1 MNAEHRNRWTLISTI
16 LLAII
21 LVAAPA
27 SAQDS
32 DPMTDGILAFR
43 SGEHAMAVAHFERA
57 LKADKQNAEAHFLL
71 ARLYWETDL
80 RDVKKAGDH
89 LESALEIDPGNVQY
103 MVALLQQLRAD
114 SPLFVVDQSR
124 EARRRRLAI
133 DIIKIDSTNSFANEE
148 LGENYI
154 RDFWR
159 YRNALMYP
167 ALDFLRAE
175 YRSRTEYDPMAG
187 YLVDQANLYDQAN
200 GGITESEIPSTF
212 SQAGASWNP
221 NQVFMADQ
229 FDVDA
234 LKDQGVPVLDLS
246 GRAQVAY
253 DRAIH
258 HLNSAL
264 ESDPRQRSVYDHLME
279 IYALKGEYQEALN
292 MLSQMYVFF
301 PEDPQLWTYLGYAHY
316 HADNM
321 DAASKS
327 YETAFRFM
335 DGETAYAFNHIE
347 NILPED
353 ELDAYRA
360 DEAAY
365 TSRFWTSKDPRYLTP
380 YNERKMEHYSRLTY
394 ADLLYGSSQLDL
406 KGWNTER
413 GSILV
418 RYGVPQGDV
427 IIIPRSGSGVMM
439 GTPER
444 TSSSVDDESGDVG
457 VALNVGRFGSGWDMF
472 EEANT
477 YNIWDYGEFKFV
489 FEDPF
494 RNGEFRLYSPSA
506 QDISDGA
513 IPYVND
519 YIIKARETIRETPE
533 RYEYEAPGRQI
544 ELPYAVAS
552 FKGADGNT
560 DVYVNYAIPITD
572 AYDPGDEFI
581 NVTANSGTFVV
592 ADNRDI
598 LVERRR
604 TIYGLPTA
612 QIVRFDESN
621 LWVDTEHMSTPPG
634 EHEVSVEFE
643 TAGGGTVAVQRR
655 EVEVHDFSGDRLAMS
670 DILLSYRIEESF
682 DGQPVSGSDILRQGL
697 SIQPAPWTVF
707 GTEQPIYIYFEVYNL
722 MPDAEG
728 VSRYEVEAELTPRET
743 GNRVARALS
752 GMFGGGGAG
761 VSTGVPISVEATD
774 DGQYLILDAVNL
786 ESGLYTLKV
795 TISDEVAG
803 REVEMTKDLF
813 LE

>member
-1 MNAEHRNRWTLISTI
+1 MNAEHRNRWTLISAI

-316 HADNM
+316 HAGNM

>member
-1 MNAEHRNRWTLISTI
+1 MNAENRIRWTHLSAI
-16 LLAII
+16 LLALI
-21 LVAAPA
+21 LVVVPV
-27 SAQDS
+27 SAQDG

-43 SGEHAMAVAHFERA
+43 NGEHATAVSHFERA
-57 LKADKQNAEAHFLL
+57 LKADDQNAEAHFLL
-71 ARLYWETDL
+71 ARLYWETEL

-133 DIIKIDSTNSFANEE
+133 DIIEIDSTNSFANEE
-148 LGENYI
+148 LGEAYI

-212 SQAGASWNP
+212 AQAGPAWNP
-221 NQVFMADQ
+221 NQVFMADE

-234 LKDQGVPVLDLS
+234 LKDQGVPVIDLS

-301 PEDPQLWTYLGYAHY
+301 PEDPQLWMYLGFAHY
-316 HADNM
+316 HAGNM
-321 DAASKS
+321 EAASKS

-335 DGETAYAFNHIE
+335 DDDTAYAFNHIE

-427 IIIPRSGSGVMM
+427 VIIPRSGSGVMM

-444 TSSSVDDESGDVG
+444 TGTSVDDEAQDVG

-506 QDISDGA
+506 QDISEGA
-513 IPYVND
+513 IAYIND

-572 AYDPGDEFI
+572 AYDPSDEFI

-592 ADNRDI
+592 AENRDI

-604 TIYGLPTA
+604 TIYGLPTS

-634 EHEVSVEFE
+634 QHEVSVEFE

-655 EVEVHDFSGDRLAMS
+655 EVEVHDYSSDRLAMS

-707 GTEQPIYIYFEVYNL
+707 GTDQPIYIYFEVYNL
-722 MPDAEG
+722 TQDAEG

-743 GNRVARALS
+743 GSRVGRAFRNV
-752 GMFGGGGAG
+752 FGGGGAG

-795 TISDEVAG
+795 TISDQVAG
-803 REVEMTKDLF
+803 RDVEMTKDLF

>member
-1 MNAEHRNRWTLISTI
+1 MNAEHRNRWTLISAI

-32 DPMTDGILAFR
+32 DPMTDGVLAFR

>member
-1 MNAEHRNRWTLISTI
+1 MNAEHRNLWTLISAI

-43 SGEHAMAVAHFERA
+43 SGEYAMAVAHFERA

-212 SQAGASWNP
+212 TQAGASWNP